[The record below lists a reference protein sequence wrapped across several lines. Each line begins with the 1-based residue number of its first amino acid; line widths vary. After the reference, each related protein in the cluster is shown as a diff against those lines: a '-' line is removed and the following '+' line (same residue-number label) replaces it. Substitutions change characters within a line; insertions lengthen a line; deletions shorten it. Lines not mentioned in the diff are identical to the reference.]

1 MDFLKQ
7 RSRVFSAINVRVKVF
22 RVKVYLQTK
31 RRQVPFGT
39 FSKPSNPLSHY
50 TVVPP
55 RSDLRRSKPTSWTIG
70 NVNDIDFIKL
80 DGI

>member
-50 TVVPP
+50 TAEVRPQEVKT
-55 RSDLRRSKPTSWTIG
+55 DE
-70 NVNDIDFIKL
+70 L
-80 DGI
+80 DNWECK